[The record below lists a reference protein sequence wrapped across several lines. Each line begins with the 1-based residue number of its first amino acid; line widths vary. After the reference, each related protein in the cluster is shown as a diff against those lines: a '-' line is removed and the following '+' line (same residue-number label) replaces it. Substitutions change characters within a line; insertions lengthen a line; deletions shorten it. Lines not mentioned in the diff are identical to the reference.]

1 MTRHVCFLLVWMV
14 SLALFW
20 QPLENLVSLSVHD
33 YRYSHIVLIPFISAC
48 LIIWK
53 RKRIFLDAQ
62 WCTRLSGLL
71 LVGGVLACLVGRSAF
86 LNQAI
91 GPCFGV
97 LAIIVIWATGFLFC
111 YGPRPFRAALFPL
124 LFLLLFVPA
133 PSGALDSAIMVLQR
147 GSAEITQIL
156 FGLVQMPAFREDNRF
171 SLPGITIEIAK
182 ECSSIRSATALFIVG
197 LLAGYAFVQSPWR
210 RTCLSALTIPIAMFT
225 NAVRIVM
232 LSWLAVHVDR
242 GFLYGNLHHR
252 GGPLFSL
259 ISVGALIL
267 VLLILSED
275 KVHRRRK
282 VLQG

>member
-1 MTRHVCFLLVWMV
+1 
-14 SLALFW
+14 
-20 QPLENLVSLSVHD
+20 
-33 YRYSHIVLIPFISAC
+33 
-48 LIIWK
+48 
-53 RKRIFLDAQ
+53 
-62 WCTRLSGLL
+62 
-71 LVGGVLACLVGRSAF
+71 
-86 LNQAI
+86 
-91 GPCFGV
+91 
-97 LAIIVIWATGFLFC
+97 
-111 YGPRPFRAALFPL
+111 
-124 LFLLLFVPA
+124 
-133 PSGALDSAIMVLQR
+133 
-147 GSAEITQIL
+147 
-156 FGLVQMPAFREDNRF
+156 MPAFREDNRF